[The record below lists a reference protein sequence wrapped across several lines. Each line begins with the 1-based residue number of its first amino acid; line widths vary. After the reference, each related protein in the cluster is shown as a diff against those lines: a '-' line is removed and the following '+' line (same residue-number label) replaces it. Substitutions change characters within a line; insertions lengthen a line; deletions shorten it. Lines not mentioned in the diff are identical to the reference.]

1 MLPLATRRWI
11 TLESESAAAWP
22 SIAIANSGS
31 ASDIGTA
38 VSLVATGQAHSVLYA
53 DASKLGEATAAV
65 VSQRQP
71 NHVLVVGDT
80 RTLNP
85 IIEYKIRQIAPKAT
99 IERITGRNRASA
111 QAAAAPRASG
121 TETNSLVI
129 ANGGSM
135 SGIGTAVSL
144 VATGQAHSVLY
155 AGANKLGEA
164 TAAVVSQRQPEHV
177 LLVGG
182 PLLLRPAIEDEIGQI
197 APASIVRR
205 VEGSDVTSTQ
215 ASALRRLSASQISA
229 LVIANGWTPGEIG
242 IAASFASAHDDIAVL
257 YSYKHT
263 MGVAT
268 LKVVRQMQPDKVIL
282 IGRPSSLSYKVHRE
296 ARRLLPGARVQR
308 IVGST
313 LAATAAQAAQQ
324 ALVDMSPL
332 QRRRHDGVSP
342 VDRLGGQDGVVPPL

>member
-1 MLPLATRRWI
+1 M
-11 TLESESAAAWP
+11 EGESAVAWP

-53 DASKLGEATAAV
+53 GANKLGDATAAV

-71 NHVLVVGDT
+71 KHVLLVGDT
-80 RTLNP
+80 RTLHP
-85 IIEYKIRQIAPKAT
+85 VIEYKIGQIAPTAT
-99 IERITGRNRASA
+99 VDRITGRDRASA
-111 QAAAAPRASG
+111 QAAATQRASG

-129 ANGGSM
+129 ANSGSM
-135 SGIGTAVSL
+135 SSIGTAVSL

-155 AGANKLGEA
+155 AGANKLGDA
-164 TAAVVSQRQPEHV
+164 TAAVVSQRQPRLV

-182 PLLLRPAIEDEIGQI
+182 PLLLHPAIEDEIRQI
-197 APASIVRR
+197 APTSIVRR
-205 VEGSDVTSTQ
+205 VAGSDVTSTQ
-215 ASALRRLSASQISA
+215 ANATRRLRAAQVSAF
-229 LVIANGWTPGEIG
+229 VIANGWTPGEIG
-242 IAASFASAHDDIAVL
+242 IAASFASAHDNIAVL

-268 LKVVRQMQPDKVIL
+268 PKVLRLMQPYNVIL

-296 ARRLLPGARVQR
+296 VRRLLPGARVQR

-324 ALVDMSPL
+324 TLVDISPL
-332 QRRRHDGVSP
+332 QRRQHDGASP
-342 VDRLGGQDGVVPPL
+342 VDRTGGQGGVVPPL